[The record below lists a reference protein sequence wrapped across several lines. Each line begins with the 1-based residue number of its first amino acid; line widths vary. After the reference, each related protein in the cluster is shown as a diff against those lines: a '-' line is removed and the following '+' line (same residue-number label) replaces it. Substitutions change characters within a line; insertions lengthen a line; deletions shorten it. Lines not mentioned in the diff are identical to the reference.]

1 MSIPSSPSYDSTGS
15 YDGIGKFKNNANG
28 TLASAAA
35 AGDTTIN
42 LTAGHGNRFP
52 TVNASE
58 NEYFFATL
66 IDTSGNLEVVKV
78 TARATDS
85 LTVVRA
91 QDGTSAIA
99 FSASDII
106 ELRPT
111 SGALDRFLQVT
122 GPQTGHNK
130 KFINS
135 EFAGGTVNATTL
147 QVGGVDAVSLSGTQ
161 TLTNKT
167 LTDPVINGTMT
178 GTANF
183 IQTGMIVMWSGT
195 IANIPTG
202 WVLCDGTNSTPNLT
216 DKFIVGAAVDSGG
229 AAKTNIEGTYEQSGG
244 SNDSVVVT
252 HTHNLS
258 GNTGNGG
265 VHHHLMFRTGQSGDE
280 SQGTASSYATR
291 RGVYGGDMSYSIGP
305 VTSAADAYR
314 TSSSSSHS
322 HSLSSGTA
330 SAPSGASDGV
340 NKNIPEYFALA
351 FIMKT

>member
-28 TLASAAA
+28 TLASAVAS
-35 AGDTTIN
+35 GDTTVN

-78 TARATDS
+78 TARVNDS
-85 LTVVRA
+85 LTVVRG

-99 FSASDII
+99 FAASDII

-147 QVGGVDAVSLSGTQ
+147 QVGGVDAVSVSGTQ

-178 GTANF
+178 GTGNF
-183 IQTGMIVMWSGT
+183 IQTGMIVMWHGL
-195 IANIPTG
+195 IASIPTG
-202 WVLCDGTNSTPNLT
+202 WALCDGSNGTPNLT
-216 DKFIVGAAVDSGG
+216 DKFIVGAAADSGG
-229 AAKTNIEGTYEQSGG
+229 AAKTFIEGTYEQTGG
-244 SNDSVVVT
+244 SNDAVVVT
-252 HTHNLS
+252 HTHTGTTSQHAGHRHNYTRYANLF
-258 GNTGNGG
+258 
-265 VHHHLMFRTGQSGDE
+265 VQSG
-280 SQGTASSYATR
+280 SATPCWSGSSTQQ
-291 RGVYGGDMSYSIGP
+291 
-305 VTSAADAYR
+305 TSLAGQH
-314 TSSSSSHS
+314 THS
-322 HSLSSGTA
+322 FTTN
-330 SAPSGASDGV
+330 APSGASDGV

>member
-28 TLASAAA
+28 TLASAIA
-35 AGDTTIN
+35 AGDTTVN

-78 TARATDS
+78 TARVTDS
-85 LTVVRA
+85 LTVVRG

-99 FSASDII
+99 FAASDII

-147 QVGGVDAVSLSGTQ
+147 QVGGVDAVSVSGTQ

-167 LTDPVINGTMT
+167 LTNPIIDGTIT
-178 GTANF
+178 GTGNF
-183 IQTGMIVMWSGT
+183 IQTGMIVMWHGL

-202 WVLCDGTNSTPNLT
+202 WALCDGTNSTPNLT
-216 DKFIVGAAVDSGG
+216 DKFIVGAAADSGG
-229 AAKTNIEGTYEQSGG
+229 AAKTFIEGTYEQTGG
-244 SNDSVVVT
+244 SNDAVVVT
-252 HTHNLS
+252 HTHT
-258 GNTGNGG
+258 GNTSHHGG
-265 VHHHLMFRTGQSGDE
+265 HVHGYTRYDQLLVQSGSDTPCWFG
-280 SQGTASSYATR
+280 QRTVNTNT
-291 RGVYGGDMSYSIGP
+291 GG
-305 VTSAADAYR
+305 A
-314 TSSSSSHS
+314 HS
-322 HSLSSGTA
+322 HSFTTN
-330 SAPSGASDGV
+330 APSGASDGV
-340 NKNIPEYFALA
+340 NKNIPEYYALA

>member
-28 TLASAAA
+28 TLASAVAT
-35 AGDTTIN
+35 GDTTVN

-78 TARATDS
+78 TARVTDS
-85 LTVVRA
+85 LTVVRG

-99 FSASDII
+99 FAASDII

-130 KFINS
+130 KFVNS

-147 QVGGVDAVSLSGTQ
+147 QVGGVDAVSVSGTQ

-167 LTDPVINGTMT
+167 LTNPIIDGTIT
-178 GTANF
+178 GTGNF

-202 WVLCDGTNSTPNLT
+202 WVLCDGTNSTPDLR
-216 DKFIVGAAVDSGG
+216 DKFIIGATADDGG
-229 AAKTNIEGTYEQSGG
+229 VAKTNVETSYTQSGG
-244 SNDSVVVT
+244 DKDAIVPS
-252 HTHNLS
+252 HNHSASFSGGSHYHNMFRGENSGGTVLWDQHNNIFNRTFATTTRTTGADGDTAIGGTNSTPNGGRTANASLS
-258 GNTGNGG
+258 GSVTVNT
-265 VHHHLMFRTGQSGDE
+265 TGTS
-280 SQGTASSYATR
+280 
-291 RGVYGGDMSYSIGP
+291 
-305 VTSAADAYR
+305 VTNAN
-314 TSSSSSHS
+314 
-322 HSLSSGTA
+322 L
-330 SAPSGASDGV
+330 P
-340 NKNIPEYFALA
+340 PYFALA

>member
-28 TLASAAA
+28 TLASAVAT
-35 AGDTTIN
+35 GDTTVN
-42 LTAGHGNRFP
+42 LTGGHGNRFP
-52 TVNASE
+52 TINASE

-78 TARATDS
+78 TARVTDS
-85 LTVVRA
+85 LTVVRG
-91 QDGTSAIA
+91 QDGTSALS

-147 QVGGVDAVSLSGTQ
+147 QVGGVDAVSVSGTQ

-167 LTDPVINGTMT
+167 LTNPIIDGTIT
-178 GTANF
+178 GTGNF

-202 WVLCDGTNSTPNLT
+202 WVLCDGTNSTPDLR
-216 DKFIVGAAVDSGG
+216 DKFIIGAAADDGG
-229 AAKTNIEGTYEQSGG
+229 VAKTNVETSYTQSGG
-244 SNDSVVVT
+244 QKDAALVT
-252 HTHNLS
+252 HTHSLS
-258 GNTGNGG
+258 GSTASGG
-265 VHHHLMFRTGQSGDE
+265 SHNHDHQAAYHTQIRYSSAGTYYNYGG
-280 SQGTASSYATR
+280 GTA
-291 RGVYGGDMSYSIGP
+291 DD
-305 VTSAADAYR
+305 AAYILR
-314 TSSSSSHS
+314 TSTHPGHV

-330 SAPSGASDGV
+330 TAPTGAVTAD
-340 NKNIPEYFALA
+340 NKNLPPYFALA

>member
-28 TLASAAA
+28 TLASAVAT
-35 AGDTTIN
+35 GDTTVN

-78 TARATDS
+78 TARVTDS
-85 LTVVRA
+85 LTVVRG

-99 FSASDII
+99 FAASDII

-178 GTANF
+178 GTGNF

-202 WVLCDGTNSTPNLT
+202 WALCDGNNSTPNLT
-216 DKFIVGAAVDSGG
+216 DKFIVGAAADDGG
-229 AAKTNIEGTYEQSGG
+229 IAKTFVEGT
-244 SNDSVVVT
+244 
-252 HTHNLS
+252 
-258 GNTGNGG
+258 
-265 VHHHLMFRTGQSGDE
+265 
-280 SQGTASSYATR
+280 
-291 RGVYGGDMSYSIGP
+291 
-305 VTSAADAYR
+305 
-314 TSSSSSHS
+314 
-322 HSLSSGTA
+322 
-330 SAPSGASDGV
+330 
-340 NKNIPEYFALA
+340 
-351 FIMKT
+351 

>member
-28 TLASAAA
+28 ELASAVA

-42 LTAGHGNRFP
+42 LNAGHGNRFP

-78 TARATDS
+78 TARVNDS
-85 LTVVRA
+85 LTVVRG

-99 FSASDII
+99 FAASDLI

-111 SGALDRFLQVT
+111 AGGLDRFLQVT

-130 KFINS
+130 KFVNS

-147 QVGGVDAVSLSGTQ
+147 QVGGVDAVSVSGTQ

-183 IQTGMIVMWSGT
+183 IQTGMIVMWHGL

-202 WVLCDGTNSTPNLT
+202 WALCDGNNGTPNLT
-216 DKFIVGAAVDSGG
+216 DKFIVGAAADSGG
-229 AAKTNIEGTYEQSGG
+229 AAKTFVEGTYEQTGG
-244 SNDSVVVT
+244 SNDAVVVT
-252 HTHNLS
+252 HTH
-258 GNTGNGG
+258 TGTTSQHPGHRHNYTIFDRR
-265 VHHHLMFRTGQSGDE
+265 LPQSGSSTNCWE
-280 SQGTASSYATR
+280 GTNTAQ
-291 RGVYGGDMSYSIGP
+291 
-305 VTSAADAYR
+305 TSLAGQH
-314 TSSSSSHS
+314 THS
-322 HSLSSGTA
+322 FTTN
-330 SAPSGASDGV
+330 APSGASDGV